1 MSEFKAFSLLASII
15 DRVAL
20 KGYTEPTPIQKECI
34 PVLIKGNDLL
44 GIAQTGT
51 GKTAAFSLPIINK
64 FGRDKI
70 SQDKVDIKAKSTR
83 SLILTPTREL
93 ASQIMQNI
101 DDYSEGLGLKTKV
114 VYGGVGRQAQVDAIA
129 LGLDILVATPGR
141 LLDLIETG
149 DINFEAL
156 EIFVLDEA
164 DNMLDMGFFNDV
176 QSIIAKLPKKRQTL
190 LFSATMPAE
199 IEILAEAIL
208 TDPTKIQIAAETV
221 TIDLVNQSVYHLDKS
236 NKVALLLNILEKPEY
251 EKVLIF
257 CKTKFGADI
266 IVKAL
271 EKASITAA
279 SLHSG
284 KTQAVREEAL
294 QNFKASTLR
303 VLVATDIAA
312 RGIDV
317 DNITLVINYNL
328 PEDPRNYI
336 HRIGRTARA
345 GKSGMAI
352 SFAVENDTRQ
362 LTIIENSIGQVIP
375 VVTQQPFHKEFSI
388 ASLQTKKKKPSTK
401 LNSTKPNRAKPHSA
415 KTNRTTRT
423 KTKRK

>member
-1 MSEFKAFSLLASII
+1 MIKEYRASMSEFKAFSLLESII
-15 DRVAL
+15 DRVSL
-20 KGYTEPTPIQKECI
+20 KGYTQPTPIQKECI
-34 PVLIKGNDLL
+34 PALINGNDLL

-51 GKTAAFSLPIINK
+51 GKTATFSLPIINK
-64 FGRDKI
+64 FGRNKI
-70 SQDKVDIKAKSTR
+70 AIKAKSTR

-101 DDYSEGLGLKTKV
+101 DDYADGLGLKTKV
-114 VYGGVGRQAQVDAIA
+114 VYGGVGRQAQVDAIE

-149 DINFEAL
+149 DINFKAL
-156 EIFVLDEA
+156 EVFVLDEA
-164 DNMLDMGFFNDV
+164 DTMLDMGFFKDV
-176 QSIIAKLPKKRQTL
+176 QTIISKLPKSRQTL

-199 IEILAEAIL
+199 IEILAQAIL
-208 TDPTKIQIAAETV
+208 TDPKKVQITAQTV
-221 TIDLVNQSVYHLDKS
+221 TIDLVNQSVYHLEKS
-236 NKVALLLNILEKPEY
+236 NKVPLLFNILENPDH

-257 CKTKFGADI
+257 CKTKYGADI

-294 QNFKASTLR
+294 QNFKDANLR
-303 VLVATDIAA
+303 VLVATDVAA

-317 DNITLVINYNL
+317 NNITLVINYNL

-345 GKSGMAI
+345 GKNGMAI
-352 SFAVENDTRQ
+352 SFAVENDIRQ
-362 LTIIENSIGQVIP
+362 LTNIENSIGQTIP
-375 VVTQQPFHKEFSI
+375 VITEQPFHKEFSK
-388 ASLQTKKKKPSTK
+388 APTQVKKKAKTK
-401 LNSTKPNRAKPHSA
+401 TKAKG
-415 KTNRTTRT
+415 KRTNRTRA
-423 KTKRK
+423 KK

>member
-1 MSEFKAFSLLASII
+1 MIKEYRDSMSEFKALSLLESII
-15 DRVAL
+15 DRVSL
-20 KGYTEPTPIQKECI
+20 KGYKQLTPIQKECI
-34 PVLIKGNDLL
+34 PAIIDGNDLL

-51 GKTAAFSLPIINK
+51 GKTAAFSLPIINDL
-64 FGRDKI
+64 GRN
-70 SQDKVDIKAKSTR
+70 KVDIKAKSTR

-101 DDYSEGLGLKTKV
+101 DDYSDGLGLKTKV
-114 VYGGVGRQAQVDAIA
+114 VYGGVGRQAQVDSIA

-141 LLDLIETG
+141 LLDLIEAG
-149 DINFEAL
+149 DINFESL

-164 DNMLDMGFFNDV
+164 DTMLDMGFYKDV
-176 QSIIAKLPKKRQTL
+176 QNIISTLPKSRQTL
-190 LFSATMPAE
+190 LFSATMPAQ
-199 IEILAEAIL
+199 IEVLAEAIL
-208 TDPTKIQIAAETV
+208 TDPTKVEITAEKV
-221 TIDLVNQSVYHLDKS
+221 TIDLVNQSVYHLEKS
-236 NKVALLLNILEKPEY
+236 NKVPALFSILNTPDY
-251 EKVLIF
+251 EKVIIF
-257 CKTKFGADI
+257 CKTKYGADI

-294 QNFKASTLR
+294 QNFKDSNLR
-303 VLVATDIAA
+303 VLVATDVAA

-317 DNITLVINYNL
+317 DNITLIINYNL

-352 SFAVENDTRQ
+352 SFAVENDIRQ
-362 LTIIENSIGQVIP
+362 LNNIENSIGQVIP
-375 VVTQQPFHKEFSI
+375 VVTEQPFHKEFSK
-388 ASLQTKKKKPSTK
+388 APKQVKKKVK
-401 LNSTKPNRAKPHSA
+401 
-415 KTNRTTRT
+415 KTNRKRTRN
-423 KTKRK
+423 K

>member
-1 MSEFKAFSLLASII
+1 MSEFTEFSLLASII
-15 DRVAL
+15 DRVSL
-20 KGYTEPTPIQKECI
+20 KGYKQPTPIQKACI
-34 PVLIKGNDLL
+34 PALIDGNDLL

-64 FGRDKI
+64 FGQNKI
-70 SQDKVDIKAKSTR
+70 DIKAKSTR

-101 DDYSEGLGLKTKV
+101 DDYADGLGLKTKV

-141 LLDLIETG
+141 LLDLMATG
-149 DINFEAL
+149 DINFQAL
-156 EIFVLDEA
+156 EVFVLDEA
-164 DNMLDMGFFNDV
+164 DTMLDMGFFNDV
-176 QSIIAKLPKKRQTL
+176 QSIISSLPKQRQTL
-190 LFSATMPAE
+190 LFSATMPTE
-199 IEILAEAIL
+199 IEILAQAIL
-208 TDPTKIQIAAETV
+208 NRPTKVQIAAETV

-236 NKVALLLNILEKPEY
+236 NKVPLLFNILENPDF

-257 CKTKFGADI
+257 CKTKYGADI
-266 IVKAL
+266 IVKEL

-303 VLVATDIAA
+303 VLVATDVAA

-317 DNITLVINYNL
+317 DNITLVVNYNL

-352 SFAVENDTRQ
+352 SFAVENDIRQ
-362 LTIIENSIGQVIP
+362 LTNIENSIGQVIP
-375 VVTQQPFHKEFSI
+375 VITQQPFHKEFSKAPI
-388 ASLQTKKKKPSTK
+388 QSKKKKPAVKTSK
-401 LNSTKPNRAKPHSA
+401 
-415 KTNRTTRT
+415 KTNRTR
-423 KTKRK
+423 TKRK

>member
-1 MSEFKAFSLLASII
+1 MSEFKAFPLLESII
-15 DRVAL
+15 DRVSL
-20 KGYTEPTPIQKECI
+20 KGYTQPTPIQKECI
-34 PVLIKGNDLL
+34 PALIEGSDLL

-51 GKTAAFSLPIINK
+51 GKTAAFSLPIINN
-64 FGRDKI
+64 FGRSKI
-70 SQDKVDIKAKSTR
+70 DIKTKSTR

-93 ASQIMQNI
+93 ASQIVQNI
-101 DDYSEGLGLKTKV
+101 DDYSDGLGLKTKV
-114 VYGGVGRQAQVDAIA
+114 VYGGVGRQNQVDAIA

-149 DINFEAL
+149 DIDFKAL
-156 EIFVLDEA
+156 EVFVLDEA
-164 DNMLDMGFFNDV
+164 DTMLDMGFFNDV
-176 QSIIAKLPKKRQTL
+176 QNIISKLPKNRQTL

-199 IEILAEAIL
+199 IEILADAIL
-208 TDPTKIQIAAETV
+208 TNPTKVQVAAKTV
-221 TIDLVNQSVYHLDKS
+221 TIDLVNQSVYHLEKS
-236 NKVALLLNILEKPEY
+236 NKVPLLFNILGDPEH

-257 CKTKFGADI
+257 CKTKYGADI

-271 EKASITAA
+271 EDASITAA

-284 KTQAVREEAL
+284 KTQAMREEAL
-294 QNFKASTLR
+294 QNFKESTLR
-303 VLVATDIAA
+303 VLVATDVAA

-352 SFAVENDTRQ
+352 SFAVENDMRQ
-362 LTIIENSIGQVIP
+362 LNNIENSIGQIIP
-375 VVTQQPFHKEFSI
+375 AVTGQPFHKEFSKMPKPF
-388 ASLQTKKKKPSTK
+388 KKKVK
-401 LNSTKPNRAKPHSA
+401 AK
-415 KTNRTTRT
+415 KTNKSR
-423 KTKRK
+423 KKRK

>member
-1 MSEFKAFSLLASII
+1 MSEFKEFSLLKPII
-15 DRVAL
+15 DRLSL
-20 KGYTEPTPIQKECI
+20 KGYQQPTPIQKECI
-34 PVLIKGNDLL
+34 PALINGHDLL

-51 GKTAAFSLPIINK
+51 GKTAAFSLPIINN
-64 FGRDKI
+64 FGRNKI
-70 SQDKVDIKAKSTR
+70 DIQAKSTR

-101 DDYSEGLGLKTKV
+101 DDYSEGVGLKTKV

-149 DINFEAL
+149 DINFKAL
-156 EIFVLDEA
+156 EVFVLDEA
-164 DNMLDMGFFNDV
+164 DTMLDMGFYKDV
-176 QSIIAKLPKKRQTL
+176 QNIISKLPKTRQTL

-199 IEILAEAIL
+199 IEILATAIL
-208 TDPTKIQIAAETV
+208 TNPTKVQITAQTV
-221 TIDLVNQSVYHLDKS
+221 TIDMVNQSVYHLDKS
-236 NKVALLLNILEKPEY
+236 NKLPLLFNLLTEPDY

-257 CKTKFGADI
+257 CKTKYGADI

-294 QNFKASTLR
+294 QSFKDSTLR
-303 VLVATDIAA
+303 VLVATDVAA

-352 SFAVENDTRQ
+352 SFAVENDIRQ
-362 LTIIENSIGQVIP
+362 LTTIENSIGQVIP
-375 VVTQQPFHKEFSI
+375 VVTEQPFHKEFST
-388 ASLQTKKKKPSTK
+388 APKQVKKKVK
-401 LNSTKPNRAKPHSA
+401 
-415 KTNRTTRT
+415 KTNRTRT
-423 KTKRK
+423 KKK

>member
-1 MSEFKAFSLLASII
+1 MIKEYRGSMSEFQAFSLLESII
-15 DRVAL
+15 DRISL
-20 KGYTEPTPIQKECI
+20 KGYKQPTPIQKECI
-34 PVLIKGNDLL
+34 PALINGNDLL

-51 GKTAAFSLPIINK
+51 GKTAAFSLPIINN
-64 FGRDKI
+64 FARNKI
-70 SQDKVDIKAKSTR
+70 DIKAKSTR

-101 DDYSEGLGLKTKV
+101 DDYADGLGLKTKV
-114 VYGGVGRQAQVDAIA
+114 VYGGVGRQTQVDSIA
-129 LGLDILVATPGR
+129 LGLDVLVATPGR

-149 DINFEAL
+149 DINFKSL
-156 EIFVLDEA
+156 EVFVLDEA
-164 DNMLDMGFFNDV
+164 DTMLDMGFFNDV
-176 QSIIAKLPKKRQTL
+176 QNIISKLPKNRQTL

-208 TDPTKIQIAAETV
+208 TDPTKVQITAETV
-221 TIDLVNQSVYHLDKS
+221 TIDLVNQSVYHLEKS
-236 NKVALLLNILEKPEY
+236 NKVPLLFNILKNPDY

-257 CKTKFGADI
+257 CKTKYGADI

-294 QNFKASTLR
+294 QNFKDSHLR
-303 VLVATDIAA
+303 VLVATDVAA

-352 SFAVENDTRQ
+352 SFVVENDIRQ
-362 LTIIENSIGQVIP
+362 LTTIENSIGQVIA
-375 VVTQQPFHKEFSI
+375 VVTEQPFHKEFSKAPI
-388 ASLQTKKKKPSTK
+388 PDKKKKQVK
-401 LNSTKPNRAKPHSA
+401 
-415 KTNRTTRT
+415 KTNRTR
-423 KTKRK
+423 TKRK

>member
-1 MSEFKAFSLLASII
+1 MSEFKAFSLLESII
-15 DRVAL
+15 DRVSL
-20 KGYTEPTPIQKECI
+20 KGYTQPTPIQKECI
-34 PVLIKGNDLL
+34 PALINGDDLL

-64 FGRDKI
+64 FGRN
-70 SQDKVDIKAKSTR
+70 KVAIKAKSTR

-101 DDYSEGLGLKTKV
+101 DDYADGLGLKTKV
-114 VYGGVGRQAQVDAIA
+114 VYGGVGRQAQVDAIE

-149 DINFEAL
+149 DINFKAL
-156 EIFVLDEA
+156 EVFVLDEA
-164 DNMLDMGFFNDV
+164 DTMLDMGFFNDV
-176 QSIIAKLPKKRQTL
+176 QTIISKLPKTRQTL

-199 IEILAEAIL
+199 IEILAQAIL
-208 TDPTKIQIAAETV
+208 TDPTKIQITAQTV
-221 TIDLVNQSVYHLDKS
+221 TIDLVNQSVYHLEKS
-236 NKVALLLNILEKPEY
+236 NKVPLLFNILENPDH

-257 CKTKFGADI
+257 CKTKYGADI

-294 QNFKASTLR
+294 QNFKDSTLR
-303 VLVATDIAA
+303 VLVATDVAA

-345 GKSGMAI
+345 GKNGMAI
-352 SFAVENDTRQ
+352 SFAVENDIRQ
-362 LTIIENSIGQVIP
+362 LTNIENSIGQIIP
-375 VVTQQPFHKEFSI
+375 VITEQPFHKEFSK
-388 ASLQTKKKKPSTK
+388 APTQVKKKAKTK
-401 LNSTKPNRAKPHSA
+401 TKAKGK
-415 KTNRTTRT
+415 KTNRTRA
-423 KTKRK
+423 KK

>member
-1 MSEFKAFSLLASII
+1 MSEFKEFSLLESII
-15 DRVAL
+15 DRLSL
-20 KGYTEPTPIQKECI
+20 KGYKQPTPIQKECI
-34 PVLIKGNDLL
+34 PALINGHDLL

-51 GKTAAFSLPIINK
+51 GKTAAFSLPIINN
-64 FGRDKI
+64 FARNKI
-70 SQDKVDIKAKSTR
+70 DIQAKSTR

-101 DDYSEGLGLKTKV
+101 DDYSNGLGLKTKV
-114 VYGGVGRQAQVDAIA
+114 VYGGVGRQAQVDSIA

-149 DINFEAL
+149 DINFKAL
-156 EIFVLDEA
+156 EVFVLDEA
-164 DNMLDMGFFNDV
+164 DTMLDMGFYKDV
-176 QSIIAKLPKKRQTL
+176 QSIISKLPKTRQTL

-199 IEILAEAIL
+199 IEILATAIL
-208 TDPTKIQIAAETV
+208 TDPTKIQITAETV
-221 TIDLVNQSVYHLDKS
+221 TLDLVNQSVYHLEKA
-236 NKVALLLNILEKPEY
+236 NKVPLLFNLLEKPDY

-257 CKTKFGADI
+257 CKTKYGADI

-271 EKASITAA
+271 EKSSITAA

-294 QNFKASTLR
+294 QNFKDANLR
-303 VLVATDIAA
+303 VLVATDVAA

-352 SFAVENDTRQ
+352 SFAVENDMRQ
-362 LTIIENSIGQVIP
+362 LNNIENSIGQVIP
-375 VVTQQPFHKEFSI
+375 VVTEQPFHKEFSK
-388 ASLQTKKKKPSTK
+388 APKQVKKKVNKT
-401 LNSTKPNRAKPHSA
+401 N
-415 KTNRTTRT
+415 KTNRTNRTR
-423 KTKRK
+423 KKNK

>member
-1 MSEFKAFSLLASII
+1 MSEFTEFSLLESII
-15 DRVAL
+15 DRVTL
-20 KGYTEPTPIQKECI
+20 KGYKQPTPIQKECI
-34 PVLIKGNDLL
+34 PALINGNDLL

-51 GKTAAFSLPIINK
+51 GKTAAFSLPIINN
-64 FGRDKI
+64 FGRNKI
-70 SQDKVDIKAKSTR
+70 DIQAKSTR

-101 DDYSEGLGLKTKV
+101 DDYSEGLELKTKV
-114 VYGGVGRQAQVDAIA
+114 VYGGVGRQAQVDSIA

-149 DINFEAL
+149 DINFKAL

-164 DNMLDMGFFNDV
+164 DTMLDMGFFKDV
-176 QSIIAKLPKKRQTL
+176 QTIISKLPKKRQTL

-208 TDPTKIQIAAETV
+208 TDPIKIQVAAETV
-221 TIDLVNQSVYHLDKS
+221 TIDLVNQSVYHLDKA
-236 NKVALLLNILEKPEY
+236 NKVPLLFNILQKPEF

-257 CKTKFGADI
+257 CKTKYGADI

-279 SLHSG
+279 SLHSS

-294 QNFKASTLR
+294 QNFKDSNLR
-303 VLVATDIAA
+303 VLVATDVAA

-317 DNITLVINYNL
+317 NNITLVINYNL

-352 SFAVENDTRQ
+352 SFAVENDMRQ
-362 LTIIENSIGQVIP
+362 LINIENSIGQVIP
-375 VVTQQPFHKEFSI
+375 VVTEQPFHKEFSK
-388 ASLQTKKKKPSTK
+388 LPKEVKKKVSKT
-401 LNSTKPNRAKPHSA
+401 N
-415 KTNRTTRT
+415 KTNRTNSTR
-423 KTKRK
+423 KKRK

>member
-1 MSEFKAFSLLASII
+1 MSEFKEFSLLESII
-15 DRVAL
+15 DRVSH
-20 KGYTEPTPIQKECI
+20 KGYTQPTPIQKECI
-34 PVLIKGNDLL
+34 PVLINGNDLL

-51 GKTAAFSLPIINK
+51 GKTAAFSLPIINN
-64 FGRDKI
+64 FGRNKI
-70 SQDKVDIKAKSTR
+70 DIKAKSTR

-101 DDYSEGLGLKTKV
+101 DDYSDGLGLKTKV

-141 LLDLIETG
+141 LLDLIDTG

-156 EIFVLDEA
+156 EVFVLDEA
-164 DNMLDMGFFNDV
+164 DTMLDMGFFNDV
-176 QSIIAKLPKKRQTL
+176 QNIISKLPKKRQTL

-208 TDPTKIQIAAETV
+208 NEPTKIQITAETV

-236 NKVALLLNILEKPEY
+236 NKVPLLFNILEKPDY

-257 CKTKFGADI
+257 CKTKYGADI
-266 IVKAL
+266 IVNAL
-271 EKASITAA
+271 NKASIAAA

-294 QNFKASTLR
+294 QNFKESTLR
-303 VLVATDIAA
+303 VLVATDVAA

-352 SFAVENDTRQ
+352 SFVVENDIRQ
-362 LTIIENSIGQVIP
+362 LTNIENSIGQVIP
-375 VVTQQPFHKEFSI
+375 VVTEQPFHKEFSK
-388 ASLQTKKKKPSTK
+388 APVQTKKKKQVK
-401 LNSTKPNRAKPHSA
+401 NSGKKPGNKSNRSRAK
-415 KTNRTTRT
+415 RR
-423 KTKRK
+423 

>member
-1 MSEFKAFSLLASII
+1 MSEFKEFSLLESII
-15 DRVAL
+15 DRVTL
-20 KGYTEPTPIQKECI
+20 KGYKQPTPIQKECI
-34 PVLIKGNDLL
+34 PALINGNDLL

-64 FGRDKI
+64 FGRNKI
-70 SQDKVDIKAKSTR
+70 DIKAKSTR

-101 DDYSEGLGLKTKV
+101 DDYSDGLALKTKV
-114 VYGGVGRQAQVDAIA
+114 VYGGVGRQAQVDAIE

-149 DINFEAL
+149 DINFAAL
-156 EIFVLDEA
+156 EVFVLDEA
-164 DNMLDMGFFNDV
+164 DTMLDMGFFNDV
-176 QSIIAKLPKKRQTL
+176 QNIISKLPKKRQTL

-199 IEILAEAIL
+199 IEVLAEAIL
-208 TDPTKIQIAAETV
+208 TEPKKVQIKAETV
-221 TIDLVNQSVYHLDKS
+221 TIDLVNQSIYQLDKS
-236 NKVALLLNILEKPEY
+236 NKLSLLLNILTKPEF

-257 CKTKFGADI
+257 CKTKYGADI

-271 EKASITAA
+271 ETASITAA

-294 QNFKASTLR
+294 QNFKESTLR
-303 VLVATDIAA
+303 VLVATDVAA

-352 SFAVENDTRQ
+352 SFAVENDMRQ
-362 LTIIENSIGQVIP
+362 LTNIENSIGQVIP
-375 VVTQQPFHKEFSI
+375 VVTEQPFHKEFSK
-388 ASLQTKKKKPSTK
+388 APLQNKKKKPVSKTSK
-401 LNSTKPNRAKPHSA
+401 
-415 KTNRTTRT
+415 KTNRTR
-423 KTKRK
+423 TKRK

>member
-1 MSEFKAFSLLASII
+1 MSEFKAFSLLESII
-15 DRVAL
+15 DRVGL
-20 KGYTEPTPIQKECI
+20 KGYTQPTPIQKECI
-34 PVLIKGNDLL
+34 PVLMNGNDLL

-51 GKTAAFSLPIINK
+51 GKTAAFSLPIINN
-64 FGRDKI
+64 FGRNKI
-70 SQDKVDIKAKSTR
+70 DIKAKSTR

-101 DDYSEGLGLKTKV
+101 DDYSDGLGLKTKV

-141 LLDLIETG
+141 LLDLIATG

-156 EIFVLDEA
+156 EVFVLDEA
-164 DNMLDMGFFNDV
+164 DTMLDMGFFNDV
-176 QSIIAKLPKKRQTL
+176 QSIISSLPKKRQTL

-208 TDPTKIQIAAETV
+208 KSPTKVQITAETV
-221 TIDLVNQSVYHLDKS
+221 TIDLVNQSVYHLEKS
-236 NKVALLLNILEKPEY
+236 NKVPLLFNILENADY

-257 CKTKFGADI
+257 CKTKYGADI

-271 EKASITAA
+271 ENASITAA

-294 QNFKASTLR
+294 QNFKESTLR
-303 VLVATDIAA
+303 VLVATDVAA

-352 SFAVENDTRQ
+352 SFAVENDVRQ
-362 LTIIENSIGQVIP
+362 LTNIENSIGQAIP
-375 VVTQQPFHKEFSI
+375 IVTEQPFHKEFLKAPI
-388 ASLQTKKKKPSTK
+388 QTKKKKPVK
-401 LNSTKPNRAKPHSA
+401 
-415 KTNRTTRT
+415 KTNRSR
-423 KTKRK
+423 KKRK

>member
-1 MSEFKAFSLLASII
+1 MSEFKALLLLESII
-15 DRVAL
+15 NRVSL
-20 KGYTEPTPIQKECI
+20 KGYEQLTPIQKECI
-34 PVLIKGNDLL
+34 PAIINGNDLL

-51 GKTAAFSLPIINK
+51 GKTAAFSLPIIND
-64 FGRDKI
+64 FGRNKI
-70 SQDKVDIKAKSTR
+70 DIKAKSTR

-101 DDYSEGLGLKTKV
+101 DDYSDGLGLKTKV
-114 VYGGVGRQAQVDAIA
+114 VYGGVGRQDQVDSIA

-149 DINFEAL
+149 DINFKAL
-156 EIFVLDEA
+156 EVFVLDEA
-164 DNMLDMGFFNDV
+164 DTMLDMGFFKDV
-176 QSIIAKLPKKRQTL
+176 QSIISKLPKSRQTL

-199 IEILAEAIL
+199 IEVLAEAIL
-208 TDPTKIQIAAETV
+208 TDPTKVQITAETV
-221 TIDLVNQSVYHLDKS
+221 TIDLVNQSVYHLEKS
-236 NKVALLLNILEKPEY
+236 NKVPLLFNILKNPDY
-251 EKVLIF
+251 DKVLIF
-257 CKTKFGADI
+257 CKTKYGADI

-294 QNFKASTLR
+294 QSFKASNLR
-303 VLVATDIAA
+303 VLVATDVAA

-345 GKSGMAI
+345 GKSGVAI
-352 SFAVENDTRQ
+352 SFAVENDIRQ
-362 LTIIENSIGQVIP
+362 LNNIENSIGQVIP
-375 VVTQQPFHKEFSI
+375 VITGQYFHKEFSKMPK
-388 ASLQTKKKKPSTK
+388 QVNKKVKKKVK
-401 LNSTKPNRAKPHSA
+401 
-415 KTNRTTRT
+415 KTNRTRN
-423 KTKRK
+423 K

>member
-1 MSEFKAFSLLASII
+1 MSEFKALSLLESII
-15 DRVAL
+15 DRLSL
-20 KGYTEPTPIQKECI
+20 KGYKQPTPIQKECI
-34 PVLIKGNDLL
+34 PALINGNDLL

-51 GKTAAFSLPIINK
+51 GKTAAFSLPIINN
-64 FGRDKI
+64 FGRNKI
-70 SQDKVDIKAKSTR
+70 DIQAKSTR

-101 DDYSEGLGLKTKV
+101 DDYSDGIGLKTKV
-114 VYGGVGRQAQVDAIA
+114 VYGGVGRQSQVDSIA
-129 LGLDILVATPGR
+129 VGLDILVATPGR

-149 DINFEAL
+149 DINFKAL
-156 EIFVLDEA
+156 EVFVLDEA
-164 DNMLDMGFFNDV
+164 DTMLDMGFFKDV
-176 QSIIAKLPKKRQTL
+176 QSIISKLPKNRQTL

-199 IEILAEAIL
+199 IEILAQAIL
-208 TDPTKIQIAAETV
+208 KKPTKVQITAETV
-221 TIDLVNQSVYHLDKS
+221 TIDLVNQSVYHLEKSDK
-236 NKVALLLNILEKPEY
+236 VPLLFNILSQPEY
-251 EKVLIF
+251 EKTLIF
-257 CKTKFGADI
+257 CKTKYGADI

-271 EKASITAA
+271 EKESITAA

-294 QNFKASTLR
+294 QNFKDSNLR
-303 VLVATDIAA
+303 VLVATDVAA

-352 SFAVENDTRQ
+352 TFAVENDVRQ
-362 LTIIENSIGQVIP
+362 LNNIENSIGQVIP
-375 VVTQQPFHKEFSI
+375 VVADQPFHKEFSTVPK
-388 ASLQTKKKKPSTK
+388 QVKKKVKKTNKTKKK
-401 LNSTKPNRAKPHSA
+401 R
-415 KTNRTTRT
+415 R
-423 KTKRK
+423 

>member
-1 MSEFKAFSLLASII
+1 MSEFKEFSLLESII
-15 DRVAL
+15 DRVTL
-20 KGYTEPTPIQKECI
+20 KGYKQPTPIQKECI
-34 PVLIKGNDLL
+34 PALINGNDLL

-51 GKTAAFSLPIINK
+51 GKTAAFSLPIINT
-64 FGRDKI
+64 FGRNKI
-70 SQDKVDIKAKSTR
+70 DIQAKSTR

-114 VYGGVGRQAQVDAIA
+114 VYGGVGRQGQVDSIA

-149 DINFEAL
+149 DINFKAL
-156 EIFVLDEA
+156 EVFVLDEA
-164 DNMLDMGFFNDV
+164 DTMLDMGFFNDV
-176 QSIIAKLPKKRQTL
+176 QSIISKLPKNRQTL

-208 TDPTKIQIAAETV
+208 TDPIKIQITAETV
-221 TIDLVNQSVYHLDKS
+221 TIDLVNQSVYHLEKA
-236 NKVALLLNILEKPEY
+236 NKIPLLFNILQKPDF

-257 CKTKFGADI
+257 CKTKYGADI

-294 QNFKASTLR
+294 QNFKDSNLR
-303 VLVATDIAA
+303 VLVATDVAA

-352 SFAVENDTRQ
+352 SFAVENDIRQ
-362 LTIIENSIGQVIP
+362 LINIENSIGQVIP
-375 VVTQQPFHKEFSI
+375 VVTEQPFHKEFSK
-388 ASLQTKKKKPSTK
+388 APKQVKKKVKK
-401 LNSTKPNRAKPHSA
+401 
-415 KTNRTTRT
+415 KTNKTNKTRT
-423 KTKRK
+423 IKK

>member
-1 MSEFKAFSLLASII
+1 MIKSYQGSMSEFKAFSLLSSII
-15 DRVAL
+15 DRVSL
-20 KGYTEPTPIQKECI
+20 KGYKQPTPIQKACI
-34 PVLIKGNDLL
+34 PALINGDDLL

-51 GKTAAFSLPIINK
+51 GKTAAFSLPIINN
-64 FGRDKI
+64 FG
-70 SQDKVDIKAKSTR
+70 QNKVDIKAKSTR

-101 DDYSEGLGLKTKV
+101 DDYSDGLGLKTKV
-114 VYGGVGRQAQVDAIA
+114 VYGGVGRQNQVDAIA

-141 LLDLIETG
+141 LLDLFETG
-149 DINFEAL
+149 DINFKAL
-156 EIFVLDEA
+156 EVFVLDEA
-164 DNMLDMGFFNDV
+164 DTMLDMGFFKDV
-176 QSIIAKLPKKRQTL
+176 QTIISKLPKSRQTL

-199 IEILAEAIL
+199 IEVLAEAIL
-208 TDPTKIQIAAETV
+208 TAPKKVQIAAETI
-221 TIDLVNQSVYHLDKS
+221 TIDLVNQSVYQLEKS
-236 NKVALLLNILEKPEY
+236 NKVPALFNILGKADY

-257 CKTKFGADI
+257 CKTKYGADI
-266 IVKAL
+266 IVKEL

-294 QNFKASTLR
+294 QNFKASNLR
-303 VLVATDIAA
+303 VLVATDVAA

-352 SFAVENDTRQ
+352 SFAVENDVRQ
-362 LTIIENSIGQVIP
+362 LTTIENSIGQVIP
-375 VVTQQPFHKEFSI
+375 VVTEQPFHKEF
-388 ASLQTKKKKPSTK
+388 AKVPQQVKKQAKKKKPASKTTK
-401 LNSTKPNRAKPHSA
+401 
-415 KTNRTTRT
+415 KTNRTR
-423 KTKRK
+423 TKRK

>member
-1 MSEFKAFSLLASII
+1 LIKEYRASMSEFKEFLLLESII
-15 DRVAL
+15 DRVTL
-20 KGYTEPTPIQKECI
+20 KGYKQPTPIQKECI
-34 PVLIKGNDLL
+34 PALINGNDLL

-51 GKTAAFSLPIINK
+51 GKTAAFSLPMINN
-64 FGRDKI
+64 FGRNKI
-70 SQDKVDIKAKSTR
+70 DIQAKSTR

-101 DDYSEGLGLKTKV
+101 DDYSDGLGLKTKV
-114 VYGGVGRQAQVDAIA
+114 VYGGVGRQEQVDSIA

-149 DINFEAL
+149 DINFKAL
-156 EIFVLDEA
+156 EVFVLDEA
-164 DNMLDMGFFNDV
+164 DTMLDMGFYKDV
-176 QSIIAKLPKKRQTL
+176 QNIISKLPKNRQTL

-208 TDPTKIQIAAETV
+208 TDPTKVQITAETV

-236 NKVALLLNILEKPEY
+236 NKVPALFNLLKKPDN

-257 CKTKFGADI
+257 CKTKYGADI

-294 QNFKASTLR
+294 QNFKDSNLR
-303 VLVATDIAA
+303 VLVATDVAA

-352 SFAVENDTRQ
+352 SFAVENDIRQ
-362 LTIIENSIGQVIP
+362 LINIENSIGQVIP
-375 VVTQQPFHKEFSI
+375 VVTEQPFHKEFSK
-388 ASLQTKKKKPSTK
+388 ASKQVKKKVK
-401 LNSTKPNRAKPHSA
+401 
-415 KTNRTTRT
+415 KTNRTRT
-423 KTKRK
+423 KNK

>member
-1 MSEFKAFSLLASII
+1 MSEFRAFSLLESII
-15 DRVAL
+15 DRVNL
-20 KGYTEPTPIQKECI
+20 KGYKQPTPIQKECI
-34 PVLIKGNDLL
+34 PTLINGNDLL

-64 FGRDKI
+64 FGRNI
-70 SQDKVDIKAKSTR
+70 IDIKAKSTR

-101 DDYSEGLGLKTKV
+101 DDYSDGLGLKTKV
-114 VYGGVGRQAQVDAIA
+114 VYGGVGRQGQVDAIA

-149 DINFEAL
+149 EINFKAL
-156 EIFVLDEA
+156 EVFVLDEA
-164 DNMLDMGFFNDV
+164 DTMLDMGFFKDV
-176 QSIIAKLPKKRQTL
+176 QSIISKLPKSRQTL

-199 IEILAEAIL
+199 IEILAQAIL
-208 TDPTKIQIAAETV
+208 TDPTKVQITAETI
-221 TIDLVNQSVYHLDKS
+221 TTDLVNQSVYHLEKS
-236 NKVALLLNILEKPEY
+236 NKVPLLFHIMGNSDFEKI
-251 EKVLIF
+251 LIF
-257 CKTKFGADI
+257 CKTKYGADI

-271 EKASITAA
+271 EEASITAA

-284 KTQAVREEAL
+284 KTQAIREEAL
-294 QNFKASTLR
+294 QNFKESTLR
-303 VLVATDIAA
+303 VLVATDVAA

-345 GKSGMAI
+345 GKSGTAI
-352 SFAVENDTRQ
+352 SFAVENDMRQ
-362 LTIIENSIGQVIP
+362 LTIIESSIGQVIP
-375 VVTQQPFHKEFSI
+375 VDAEQPFHKEFSK
-388 ASLQTKKKKPSTK
+388 APKQVKKKKQVK
-401 LNSTKPNRAKPHSA
+401 
-415 KTNRTTRT
+415 KTNRTR
-423 KTKRK
+423 KRSK

>member
-1 MSEFKAFSLLASII
+1 LIKGHRGSMSEFKEFSLLESII
-15 DRVAL
+15 DRVTL
-20 KGYTEPTPIQKECI
+20 KGYKEPTPIQKECI
-34 PVLIKGNDLL
+34 PALIDGNDLL

-51 GKTAAFSLPIINK
+51 GKTAAFSLPIINN
-64 FGRDKI
+64 FGRNKI
-70 SQDKVDIKAKSTR
+70 DIQAKSTR

-101 DDYSEGLGLKTKV
+101 DDYSDGLGLKTKV
-114 VYGGVGRQAQVDAIA
+114 VYGGVGRQNQVDSIA

-149 DINFEAL
+149 DINFKAL
-156 EIFVLDEA
+156 EVFVLDEA
-164 DNMLDMGFFNDV
+164 DTMLDMGFFKDV
-176 QSIIAKLPKKRQTL
+176 QTIISKLPKNRQTL

-199 IEILAEAIL
+199 IEILATAIL
-208 TDPTKIQIAAETV
+208 TSPIKIQITAETV
-221 TIDLVNQSVYHLDKS
+221 TIDLVNQSVYHLDKA
-236 NKVALLLNILEKPEY
+236 NKVPLLFNILKNPDY
-251 EKVLIF
+251 KKVLIF
-257 CKTKFGADI
+257 CKTKYGADI

-279 SLHSG
+279 SLHSS

-294 QNFKASTLR
+294 QNFKDSNLR
-303 VLVATDIAA
+303 VLVATDVAA

-317 DNITLVINYNL
+317 DNINLVINYNL

-352 SFAVENDTRQ
+352 SFAVENDIRQ
-362 LTIIENSIGQVIP
+362 LINIENSIGQVIP
-375 VVTQQPFHKEFSI
+375 VVTEQPFHKEFSK
-388 ASLQTKKKKPSTK
+388 APKQVKKKVSKA
-401 LNSTKPNRAKPHSA
+401 N
-415 KTNRTTRT
+415 KTNRT
-423 KTKRK
+423 RKKSK

>member
-1 MSEFKAFSLLASII
+1 MSEFQAFSLLESII
-15 DRVAL
+15 DRISL
-20 KGYTEPTPIQKECI
+20 KGYKQPTPIQKECI
-34 PVLIKGNDLL
+34 PALINGKDLL

-51 GKTAAFSLPIINK
+51 GKTAAFSLPIINN
-64 FGRDKI
+64 FARNKI
-70 SQDKVDIKAKSTR
+70 EIKAKSTR

-93 ASQIMQNI
+93 ASQIMQSI
-101 DDYSEGLGLKTKV
+101 DDYADGLELKTKV
-114 VYGGVGRQAQVDAIA
+114 VYGGVGRQAQVDSIA

-149 DINFEAL
+149 DINFKAL
-156 EIFVLDEA
+156 EVFVLDEA
-164 DNMLDMGFFNDV
+164 DTMLDMGFFNDV
-176 QSIIAKLPKKRQTL
+176 QNIISKLPKNRQTL

-208 TDPTKIQIAAETV
+208 TEPTKVQITAETV
-221 TIDLVNQSVYHLDKS
+221 TIDLVNQSVYHLEKSDK
-236 NKVALLLNILEKPEY
+236 VPLLFNILQKPDY

-257 CKTKFGADI
+257 CKTKYGTDI

-294 QNFKASTLR
+294 QNFKDSNLR
-303 VLVATDIAA
+303 VLVATDVAA

-317 DNITLVINYNL
+317 DNISLVINYNL

-352 SFAVENDTRQ
+352 SFVVENDIRQ
-362 LTIIENSIGQVIP
+362 LNNIENSIGQIIA
-375 VVTQQPFHKEFSI
+375 VVTEQPFHKEFSKTPT
-388 ASLQTKKKKPSTK
+388 QVKKKVK
-401 LNSTKPNRAKPHSA
+401 
-415 KTNRTTRT
+415 KTNRPRART
-423 KTKRK
+423 KTKNR

>member
-1 MSEFKAFSLLASII
+1 MKEHRDSMSEFKAFSLLESII

-20 KGYTEPTPIQKECI
+20 KGYKQPTPIQKECI

-64 FGRDKI
+64 FGRNKI
-70 SQDKVDIKAKSTR
+70 EIKAKSTR

-114 VYGGVGRQAQVDAIA
+114 VYGGVGRQNQVDAIA
-129 LGLDILVATPGR
+129 LGLDVLVATPGR

-156 EIFVLDEA
+156 EVFVLDEA
-164 DNMLDMGFFNDV
+164 DTMLDMGFFNDV
-176 QSIIAKLPKKRQTL
+176 QSIISKLPKKRQTL

-199 IEILAEAIL
+199 IEILAQAIL
-208 TDPTKIQIAAETV
+208 TTPVKVQIAAEMV

-236 NKVALLLNILEKPEY
+236 NKVPLLFNLLENPDY

-257 CKTKFGADI
+257 CKTKYGADI
-266 IVKAL
+266 IVKEL

-294 QNFKASTLR
+294 QNFKDGKLS
-303 VLVATDIAA
+303 VLVATDVAA

-317 DNITLVINYNL
+317 DNISLVINYNL

-345 GKSGMAI
+345 GKNGIAI
-352 SFAVENDTRQ
+352 SFAVENDVRQ
-362 LTIIENSIGQVIP
+362 LTNIENSIGQVIP
-375 VVTQQPFHKEFSI
+375 VVTEQPFHKEFSKAPI
-388 ASLQTKKKKPSTK
+388 QNKKKKPVKKS
-401 LNSTKPNRAKPHSA
+401 NI
-415 KTNRTTRT
+415 TRP
-423 KTKRK
+423 KRSRSKRK

>member
-1 MSEFKAFSLLASII
+1 MSEFKAFSLLESII
-15 DRVAL
+15 DRVSL
-20 KGYTEPTPIQKECI
+20 KGYKQPTPIQKECI
-34 PVLIKGNDLL
+34 PTLIKGNDLL

-51 GKTAAFSLPIINK
+51 GKTAAFSLPIINNFARNK
-64 FGRDKI
+64 TDI
-70 SQDKVDIKAKSTR
+70 SAKSTR

-101 DDYSEGLGLKTKV
+101 DDYSDGLGLKTKV
-114 VYGGVGRQAQVDAIA
+114 VYGGVGRQAQVDSIA
-129 LGLDILVATPGR
+129 LGLDITVATPGR

-149 DINFEAL
+149 DINFSAL
-156 EIFVLDEA
+156 EVFVLDEA
-164 DNMLDMGFFNDV
+164 DTMLDMGFFRDV
-176 QSIIAKLPKKRQTL
+176 QNIISKLPKKRQTL

-208 TDPTKIQIAAETV
+208 TEPTKVQIAAQTV

-236 NKVALLLNILEKPEY
+236 NKVPLLFDILKTPDF

-257 CKTKFGADI
+257 CKTKYGADI
-266 IVKAL
+266 IVKEL
-271 EKASITAA
+271 EKVSITAA

-294 QNFKASTLR
+294 QNFKASNLR
-303 VLVATDIAA
+303 VLVATDVAA

-352 SFAVENDTRQ
+352 SFAVENDIRQ
-362 LTIIENSIGQVIP
+362 LINIENSIGQVIP
-375 VVTQQPFHKEFSI
+375 VVTEQPFHKEFSK
-388 ASLQTKKKKPSTK
+388 APKQVKKKVT
-401 LNSTKPNRAKPHSA
+401 
-415 KTNRTTRT
+415 KTNRTNRT
-423 KTKRK
+423 KKTNRTKNK

>member
-1 MSEFKAFSLLASII
+1 MSEFKAFSLLESII
-15 DRVAL
+15 ERVKL
-20 KGYTEPTPIQKECI
+20 KGYKQPTSIQKECI

-51 GKTAAFSLPIINK
+51 GKTAAFSLPIINN
-64 FGRDKI
+64 FGRNKT
-70 SQDKVDIKAKSTR
+70 DIKAKSTR

-101 DDYSEGLGLKTKV
+101 DDYSDGLGLKTKV
-114 VYGGVGRQAQVDAIA
+114 VYGGVGRQGQVDSIA

-149 DINFEAL
+149 DINFKAL
-156 EIFVLDEA
+156 EVFVLDEA
-164 DNMLDMGFFNDV
+164 DTMLDMGFFKDV
-176 QSIIAKLPKKRQTL
+176 QSIISKLPKSRQTL

-199 IEILAEAIL
+199 IEILAEEIL
-208 TDPTKIQIAAETV
+208 TEPTKIQITAETV

-236 NKVALLLNILEKPEY
+236 NKIPLLFNILKKSDY

-257 CKTKFGADI
+257 CKTKYGADI

-271 EKASITAA
+271 DKESITAA

-284 KTQAVREEAL
+284 KTQTVREEAL
-294 QNFKASTLR
+294 QNFKDSNLR
-303 VLVATDIAA
+303 VLVATDVAA

-317 DNITLVINYNL
+317 NNITLVINYNL

-352 SFAVENDTRQ
+352 SFAVENDVNQ
-362 LTIIENSIGQVIP
+362 LNNIEKSIGQVIP
-375 VVTQQPFHKEFSI
+375 VVIEQPFHKEFSK
-388 ASLQTKKKKPSTK
+388 APKQVKKKKK
-401 LNSTKPNRAKPHSA
+401 VK
-415 KTNRTTRT
+415 KTNRART
-423 KTKRK
+423 KNK

>member
-1 MSEFKAFSLLASII
+1 MSEFKTLSLLAPII
-15 DRVAL
+15 DRLSL
-20 KGYTEPTPIQKECI
+20 KGYEQPTPIQKACI
-34 PVLIKGNDLL
+34 PPLIKGNDLL

-51 GKTAAFSLPIINK
+51 GKTAAFSLPIINN
-64 FGRDKI
+64 FAQNKI
-70 SQDKVDIKAKSTR
+70 TLKPKSTR

-101 DDYSEGLGLKTKV
+101 DDYSDGLGLKTKV
-114 VYGGVGRQAQVDAIA
+114 VYGGVGRQGQVDAIA

-141 LLDLIETG
+141 LLDLISTG
-149 DINFEAL
+149 DINFKAVEV
-156 EIFVLDEA
+156 FVLDEA
-164 DNMLDMGFFNDV
+164 DTMLDMGFFKDV
-176 QSIIAKLPKKRQTL
+176 QTIISQLPKARQTL

-199 IEILAEAIL
+199 IEILADTIL
-208 TDPTKIQIAAETV
+208 TEPTKVQIKAETV
-221 TIDLVNQSVYHLDKS
+221 TIDLVNQSVYHLEKS
-236 NKVALLLNILEKPEY
+236 NKVPLLFHILTKPDY

-257 CKTKFGADI
+257 CKTKYGADI

-271 EKASITAA
+271 EKEGITAA

-294 QNFKASTLR
+294 QNFKNSDLS
-303 VLVATDIAA
+303 VLVATDVAA

-352 SFAVENDTRQ
+352 SFAVENDVRQ
-362 LTIIENSIGQVIP
+362 LNNIENSIGQVIP
-375 VVTQQPFHKEFSI
+375 VVTEQPFHKEFSK
-388 ASLQTKKKKPSTK
+388 APKQVKDKVKKKVK
-401 LNSTKPNRAKPHSA
+401 NSK
-415 KTNRTTRT
+415 KTRRR
-423 KTKRK
+423 KR

>member
-1 MSEFKAFSLLASII
+1 LIKGHRGSMSEFKEFSLLESII
-15 DRVAL
+15 DRVTL
-20 KGYTEPTPIQKECI
+20 KGYKQPTPIQKECI
-34 PVLIKGNDLL
+34 PALIDGNDLL

-51 GKTAAFSLPIINK
+51 GKTAAFSLPIINN
-64 FGRDKI
+64 FGRNKI
-70 SQDKVDIKAKSTR
+70 DIQAKSTR

-101 DDYSEGLGLKTKV
+101 DDYSDGLGLKTQV
-114 VYGGVGRQAQVDAIA
+114 VYGGVGRQNQVDSIA

-149 DINFEAL
+149 DINFQAL
-156 EIFVLDEA
+156 EVFVLDEA
-164 DNMLDMGFFNDV
+164 DTMLDMGFFKDV
-176 QSIIAKLPKKRQTL
+176 QTIISKLPKNRQTL

-199 IEILAEAIL
+199 IEILATAIL
-208 TDPTKIQIAAETV
+208 TSPIKIQITAETV
-221 TIDLVNQSVYHLDKS
+221 TIDLVNQSVYHLEKA
-236 NKVALLLNILEKPEY
+236 NKVPLLFNLLKNPDY
-251 EKVLIF
+251 RKVLIF
-257 CKTKFGADI
+257 CKTKYGADI

-279 SLHSG
+279 SLHSS

-294 QNFKASTLR
+294 QNFKDSNLR
-303 VLVATDIAA
+303 VLVATDVAA

-317 DNITLVINYNL
+317 DNINLVINYNL

-352 SFAVENDTRQ
+352 SFAVENDIRQ
-362 LTIIENSIGQVIP
+362 LINIENSIGQVIP
-375 VVTQQPFHKEFSI
+375 VVTEQPFHKEFSK
-388 ASLQTKKKKPSTK
+388 APKQVKKKVSKA
-401 LNSTKPNRAKPHSA
+401 N
-415 KTNRTTRT
+415 KTNRT
-423 KTKRK
+423 RKKSK

>member
-1 MSEFKAFSLLASII
+1 MSEFKAFSLLPSII
-15 DRVAL
+15 DRVTL
-20 KGYTEPTPIQKECI
+20 KGYTQPTQIQKECI
-34 PVLIKGNDLL
+34 PALIRGFDLL

-51 GKTAAFSLPIINK
+51 GKTAAFSLPIINH
-64 FGRDKI
+64 FGQNKI
-70 SQDKVDIKAKSTR
+70 DIKAKSTR

-101 DDYSEGLGLKTKV
+101 DDYSDGLELKTKV

-156 EIFVLDEA
+156 EVFVLDEA
-164 DNMLDMGFFNDV
+164 DTMLDMGFFNDV
-176 QSIIAKLPKKRQTL
+176 QSIISKLPKKRQTL

-199 IEILAEAIL
+199 IEILAQTIL
-208 TDPTKIQIAAETV
+208 TAPTKVQIAAETV
-221 TIDLVNQSVYHLDKS
+221 TLDLVNQSVFHLDKS
-236 NKVALLLNILEKPEY
+236 NKVPLLYNILTKPEY
-251 EKVLIF
+251 KKVLIF
-257 CKTKFGADI
+257 CKTKYGADI

-271 EKASITAA
+271 EKESITAA

-284 KTQAVREEAL
+284 KTQAAREEAL
-294 QNFKASTLR
+294 QNFKDSTLR
-303 VLVATDIAA
+303 VLVATDVAA

-345 GKSGMAI
+345 GKSGEAI
-352 SFAVENDTRQ
+352 SFAVENDVRQ
-362 LTIIENSIGQVIP
+362 LTNIENSIGQVIP
-375 VVTQQPFHKEFSI
+375 VVTEQPFHKEFSKAPI
-388 ASLQTKKKKPSTK
+388 QTKKKKPVKKSNITRK
-401 LNSTKPNRAKPHSA
+401 KRNRSK
-415 KTNRTTRT
+415 K
-423 KTKRK
+423 K

>member
-1 MSEFKAFSLLASII
+1 MSEFKEFSLLESII
-15 DRVAL
+15 DRVTL
-20 KGYTEPTPIQKECI
+20 KGYKQPTPIQKECI
-34 PVLIKGNDLL
+34 PALIDGNDLL

-51 GKTAAFSLPIINK
+51 GKTAAFSLPIINN
-64 FGRDKI
+64 FGRNKI
-70 SQDKVDIKAKSTR
+70 DIQAKSTR

-114 VYGGVGRQAQVDAIA
+114 VYGGVGRQAQVDSIA

-149 DINFEAL
+149 DINFKAL

-164 DNMLDMGFFNDV
+164 DTMLDMGFFKDV
-176 QSIIAKLPKKRQTL
+176 QTIISKLPKKRQTL

-208 TDPTKIQIAAETV
+208 TDPIKIQVAAETV
-221 TIDLVNQSVYHLDKS
+221 TIDLVNQSVYHLDKA
-236 NKVALLLNILEKPEY
+236 NKVPLLFNILQKPEF

-257 CKTKFGADI
+257 CKTKYGADI

-279 SLHSG
+279 SLHSS

-294 QNFKASTLR
+294 QNFKDSNLR
-303 VLVATDIAA
+303 VLVATDVAA

-317 DNITLVINYNL
+317 NNITLVINYNL

-352 SFAVENDTRQ
+352 SFAVENDMRQ
-362 LTIIENSIGQVIP
+362 LINIENSIGQVIP
-375 VVTQQPFHKEFSI
+375 VVTEQPFHKEFSK
-388 ASLQTKKKKPSTK
+388 LPKEVKKKVSKTNK
-401 LNSTKPNRAKPHSA
+401 TNSTRK
-415 KTNRTTRT
+415 
-423 KTKRK
+423 KRK

>member
-1 MSEFKAFSLLASII
+1 MSEFKAFSLLESII
-15 DRVAL
+15 DRVSL
-20 KGYTEPTPIQKECI
+20 KGYTQPTPIQKECI
-34 PVLIKGNDLL
+34 PVLINGNDLL

-64 FGRDKI
+64 FGRNKI
-70 SQDKVDIKAKSTR
+70 AIEAKSTR

-101 DDYSEGLGLKTKV
+101 DDYSDGLALKTKV
-114 VYGGVGRQAQVDAIA
+114 VYGGVGRQAQVDSIE

-149 DINFEAL
+149 DINFKAL
-156 EIFVLDEA
+156 EVFVLDEA
-164 DNMLDMGFFNDV
+164 DTMLDMGFFNDV
-176 QSIIAKLPKKRQTL
+176 QTIISKLPKKRQTL

-199 IEILAEAIL
+199 IEILAQAIL

-236 NKVALLLNILEKPEY
+236 NKVPLLFNILAKPEF
-251 EKVLIF
+251 EKVLLF
-257 CKTKFGADI
+257 CKTKYGADI

-271 EKASITAA
+271 ETASITAA

-294 QNFKASTLR
+294 QNFKESTLR
-303 VLVATDIAA
+303 VLVATDVAA

-352 SFAVENDTRQ
+352 SFAVENDFRQ
-362 LTIIENSIGQVIP
+362 LTNIENSIGQVIP
-375 VVTQQPFHKEFSI
+375 VVTEQPFHKEFSKAAKQI
-388 ASLQTKKKKPSTK
+388 QKKKKSK
-401 LNSTKPNRAKPHSA
+401 
-415 KTNRTTRT
+415 KTNTART
-423 KTKRK
+423 KRR